1 MDSGS
6 HDLSFGPKGVNKR
19 IVLDDKGENKK
30 RKPKAAEEQF
40 SVVGENEPKSKYSS
54 ECDSHRLEEC

>member
-1 MDSGS
+1 LDGGS

-30 RKPKAAEEQF
+30 GKAKAAEEQF
-40 SVVGENEPKSKYSS
+40 FVVGENEPESKYSS
-54 ECDSHRLEEC
+54 EGDSHRLEEC

>member
-1 MDSGS
+1 LDGGS

-30 RKPKAAEEQF
+30 GKPKATEEQF
-40 SVVGENEPKSKYSS
+40 FVVGENEPESKYSS
-54 ECDSHRLEEC
+54 EGDSHRLEEC